1 VAVNVV
7 EVVPAGTMTEL
18 EPSRSSVLLLDSKTS
33 VPPAGAAPLNVT
45 VHVVEAPEFKLFGL
59 QAN

>member
-1 VAVNVV
+1 VKVV
-7 EVVPAGTMTEL
+7 EFVPAGTITEL
-18 EPSRSSVLLLDSKTS
+18 ELSSRSALLLDSKTS
-33 VPPAGAAPLNVT
+33 VPPSGADPLNVT